1 MSKTFLLALA
11 IVMFM
16 VGGLVPAHAD
26 TVSARVL
33 SAQEITHQVPV
44 YGCHD
49 EQPKTGNTLGAA
61 FGAVIG
67 GLLGHTV
74 GGGTGNV
81 LATAGGAAT
90 GAVIGDRYSNN
101 GNGQNCNEIV
111 GYKQVSEGYQV
122 QIEVPA
128 HTLTVHTTRA
138 PGSTLPVE
146 VGAAN

>member
-33 SAQEITHQVPV
+33 GSQEITEQVPI
-44 YGCHD
+44 YGCHGD
-49 EQPKTGNTLGAA
+49 QAKTGSPTWAALGALA
-61 FGAVIG
+61 G

-74 GGGTGNV
+74 GGGTGNLV
-81 LATAGGAAT
+81 ATAGGAAT
-90 GAVIGDRYSNN
+90 GAVIGDRYGNSNN
-101 GNGQNCNEIV
+101 GQDCHEIV
-111 GYKQVSEGYQV
+111 GYKQISHGYDV

-128 HTLTVHTTRA
+128 HTLTVHTNHA